1 MELTIMSSYRK
12 TMAEALQE
20 VSDKN
25 KLKVL
30 ARKIKRYKDKVFKK
44 TMSTIPSPLFA
55 DNELY
60 RGTDRGRRARHRQ
73 IIAWSCLSLCS
84 C

>member
-1 MELTIMSSYRK
+1 MSRYRK

-30 ARKIKRYKDKVFKK
+30 ARKIKRFKDKAFSK
-44 TMSTIPSPLFA
+44 TMSTIKSF
-55 DNELY
+55 
-60 RGTDRGRRARHRQ
+60 
-73 IIAWSCLSLCS
+73 
-84 C
+84 

>member
-1 MELTIMSSYRK
+1 MSSYRK

-30 ARKIKRYKDKVFKK
+30 EVFKESWLVRSELQK
-44 TMSTIPSPLFA
+44 LFQRWC
-55 DNELY
+55 N
-60 RGTDRGRRARHRQ
+60 GQ
-73 IIAWSCLSLCS
+73 MF
-84 C
+84 